1 MKDLEK
7 LILKTQTDLEEI
19 DKRRRKE
26 FKEYEMEKEF
36 EKQEHLKELPDDK
49 RKEEEKKLEELK
61 KKHAQH
67 PKVHHPG
74 SKDQFEEV
82 WEKQD
87 HLEDQEFNPKT
98 FFFKHDL
105 NGDME

>member
-1 MKDLEK
+1 
-7 LILKTQTDLEEI
+7 
-19 DKRRRKE
+19 
-26 FKEYEMEKEF
+26 MEKEF